1 MPRFFCGYLQK
12 QMKRKREK
20 RENGYLYFQNI
31 EKNFK
36 RNLLKESFFIKLFF
50 YFSNKLKK
58 FTWISK
64 YNMKRY

>member
-58 FTWISK
+58 IH
-64 YNMKRY
+64 MD